1 MSSRSFISAAGLTSL
16 LVVILQAIQ
25 VLALSPLSAVG
36 AKFFDE
42 DGKQFYIKG
51 VVPNHLS
58 VWPFCRLLTIRYYQV
73 LPTSSP
79 MMIL

>member
-1 MSSRSFISAAGLTSL
+1 MSNRSFISAAGLISL
-16 LVVILQAIQ
+16 LVVIPQAIQ

-51 VVPNHLS
+51 VVPNQLS
-58 VWPFCRLLTIRYYQV
+58 MVFLWIANDIRYRRC
-73 LPTSSP
+73 LPAHR
-79 MMIL
+79 